1 MLFYCKLWEWVMGVW
16 RVAYAAAV
24 CALLACALSRY
35 PGAAIRYADFWSS
48 GARVNPL
55 DARLLRPA
63 LLYAVERGEGGEL
76 KVLVLRTYVLPEARN
91 ATVTVRVFGEDGGEG
106 IFVFGERAPP
116 GRLLACV
123 VHAPAAV
130 RVRVEVEVDGARVVE
145 ERWLGGP

>member
-1 MLFYCKLWEWVMGVW
+1 M
-16 RVAYAAAV
+16 AV

-35 PGAAIRYADFWSS
+35 PGAAARYADFWSS

-63 LLYAVERGEGGEL
+63 LLYAVEREGGEL
-76 KVLVLRTYVLPEARN
+76 RVLVLRTYAMPEVQS

-130 RVRVEVEVDGARVVE
+130 RVRVEVEVDGVRVVE

>member
-35 PGAAIRYADFWSS
+35 PGAAIHYADFWN
-48 GARVNPL
+48 GGVRVNPL

-63 LLYAVERGEGGEL
+63 LVYAVEREGGEL
-76 KVLVLRTYVLPEARN
+76 RVLVLRTYALPEARN

-106 IFVFGERAPP
+106 IYVFGERAPP

-123 VHAPAAV
+123 VHAPSAV

-145 ERWLGGP
+145 ERWLGDP

>member
-1 MLFYCKLWEWVMGVW
+1 MRAW
-16 RVAYAAAV
+16 RVVYAMAV

-35 PGAAIRYADFWSS
+35 PGAAARYADFWSS

-63 LLYAVERGEGGEL
+63 LLYAVEREGGEL
-76 KVLVLRTYVLPEARN
+76 RVLVLRTYAMPEAQS

-123 VHAPAAV
+123 VHAPSAV

>member
-1 MLFYCKLWEWVMGVW
+1 MFFYRKLREWVMGVW
-16 RVAYAAAV
+16 RVAYAVAV
-24 CALLACALSRY
+24 CALLAYALSGY
-35 PGAAIRYADFWSS
+35 PGAAARYADFW
-48 GARVNPL
+48 GGGVRVNPL
-55 DARLLRPA
+55 DARLLRPV
-63 LLYAVERGEGGEL
+63 LVYSVKREGGEL
-76 KVLVLRTYVLPEARN
+76 RVLVLRTYAMPEARN

-123 VHAPAAV
+123 VHAPSAV